1 MHAGDGIILI
11 DTGFG
16 ERPAFCAAYLLV
28 ENGRAA
34 FIDCGTLHSVPVM
47 LAALDA
53 AGLAPDAVDWLITTH
68 VHLDH
73 AGGAGALLRELPAA
87 TLVVHPRGAPHLVD
101 PAKLTAS
108 ARQVYG
114 DALFEQAYGG
124 LVPAPLERVLEAGDG
139 QVLELAGR
147 PLLLAHTPGHA
158 LHHLSV
164 WDERTRSWFTGDSFG
179 ISYREFDVGGRPFAI
194 PTTSPVQFDPLQ
206 MKDSIRRL
214 LAAGPEVCHV
224 THFGAVR
231 DVQRLGLRL
240 IEQVDAMVALAQ
252 FLDDA
257 PGRHEALKRALTKL
271 YVDRARI
278 HGVTDPERV
287 VPALLEMDIELNAQG
302 LVAWL
307 ERERRAAGRSQL

>member
-1 MHAGDGIILI
+1 MSDGITIV

-28 ENGRAA
+28 EAGRAA
-34 FIDCGTLHSVPVM
+34 FIDCGTLRSVPNM

-53 AGLAPDAVDWLITTH
+53 AGLQRDAVDYVIATH

-73 AGGAGALLRELPAA
+73 AGGAGALLDELPVAR
-87 TLVVHPRGAPHLVD
+87 LVVHPRGAPHMVD
-101 PAKLTAS
+101 PAKLIAS

-124 LVPAPLERVLEAGDG
+124 LVPAPAERVIEAADG
-139 QVLELAGR
+139 QVLDLAGR

-164 WDERTRSWFTGDSFG
+164 WDERSRAWFTGDVFG

-214 LAAGPEVCHV
+214 LSARPEACHV

-231 DVQRLGLRL
+231 GDVQRVGLRL

-252 FLDDA
+252 FLEDA
-257 PGRHEALKRALTKL
+257 PDRHEALKQALTKL

-278 HGVTDPERV
+278 HGVAEPERL
-287 VPALLEMDIELNAQG
+287 VPELLEMDIELNAQG
-302 LVAWL
+302 LAVWL
-307 ERERRAAGRSQL
+307 ERERKKARAAG

>member
-1 MHAGDGIILI
+1 MSGGITLI

-16 ERPAFCAAYLLV
+16 DRPAFCAAYLLV
-28 ENGRAA
+28 ESGRAA
-34 FIDCGTLHSVPVM
+34 FIDCGTLHSVPNM

-53 AGLAPDAVDWLITTH
+53 AGLPREAVEYIIATH

-87 TLVVHPRGAPHLVD
+87 QLVVHPRGAPHLVD
-101 PAKLTAS
+101 PEKLIAS

-124 LVPAPLERVLEAGDG
+124 LVPAPAERVIEAADG

-164 WDERTRSWFTGDSFG
+164 WDERSRAWFTGDVFG

-194 PTTSPVQFDPLQ
+194 PTTSPVQFDPVQ

-214 LAAGPEVCHV
+214 LSMQPAACYV
-224 THFGAVR
+224 THFGAIR
-231 DVQRLGLRL
+231 GDVQRVGLRL

-252 FLDDA
+252 FLADA
-257 PGRHEALKRALTKL
+257 PDGHEALKQALTKL

-278 HGVTDPERV
+278 HGVAEPERL
-287 VPALLEMDIELNAQG
+287 VPELLAMDIELNAQG
-302 LVAWL
+302 LAVWL
-307 ERERRAAGRSQL
+307 ERERKKARAAG